1 MDTILLV
8 NDSPTLTKVLSQH
21 FHKAGYKV
29 LGVTGAMDAYET
41 FIRNEVQLI
50 LTDYVLKDKDG
61 FQVIETFRKTKNHK
75 SLPIVVFTALDDA
88 ATAQKC
94 RDAGANLV
102 LAKSEGT
109 NNMLEKIE
117 KLIADYRASMP
128 SRSLDADL
136 GHCIIKA
143 TTEVFRTMMSINVQ
157 PGEVSIE
164 KAKTRKS
171 EVIGSLG
178 VAGFLSGSISVFLPR
193 ALAQSAGA
201 AMLMLEPGTVMPD
214 EELVDAIGELTN
226 MIGGNIK
233 TELFQK
239 TPLFDISIPSV
250 YIGDDLQRRTV
261 TDDLCFYVPFRAGEL
276 EFAVEFLMI
285 TKEKGGTGVQQ
296 SMLASVK

>member
-8 NDSPTLTKVLSQH
+8 NDSPTLTKVLSSH
-21 FHKAGYKV
+21 FQRAGYKV
-29 LGVTGAMDAYET
+29 LAVTGAMDAYEA

-61 FQVIETFRKTKNHK
+61 MQVIETFRHTKNHK
-75 SLPIVVFTALDDA
+75 ALPIVVFTALDDE
-88 ATAQKC
+88 ATAKRC
-94 RDAGANLV
+94 KDAGANLV
-102 LAKSEGT
+102 LAKSGGT
-109 NNMLEKIE
+109 SSILENIE
-117 KLIADYRASMP
+117 KLIAEYRASMP

-136 GHCIIKA
+136 GHCIVKA
-143 TTEVFRTMMSINVQ
+143 TSEVFRTMMNLPVQ
-157 PGEVSIE
+157 AGEVSIE
-164 KAKTRKS
+164 KARTRKS

-193 ALAQSAGA
+193 TLAQTVAVT
-201 AMLMLEPGTVMPD
+201 MLMLEPDTEMAN

-250 YIGDDLQRRTV
+250 YIGEDLQRRTV
-261 TDDLCFYVPFRAGEL
+261 AEDLCFYVPFRVGDQ

-296 SMLASVK
+296 SMLATG

>member
-8 NDSPTLTKVLSQH
+8 NDSPTLTKVLTVH
-21 FHKAGYKV
+21 FQKAGYKV
-29 LGVTGAMDAYET
+29 LAVSGAMDAYEA
-41 FIRNEVQLI
+41 FIRNDVQLI
-50 LTDYVLKDKDG
+50 LTDYVMKDKDG
-61 FQVIETFRKTKNHK
+61 LQMIETFRAKKNHK
-75 SLPIVVFTALDDA
+75 TLPIVVFTALDDA
-88 ATAQKC
+88 AVAQRC

-143 TTEVFRTMMSINVQ
+143 TTEVFRTMMSIVLQ

-164 KAKTRKS
+164 KAKTRKA

-250 YIGDDLQRRTV
+250 YVGDDLQRRTV
-261 TDDLCFYVPFRAGEL
+261 TDDLCFYVPFRAGDL

-296 SMLASVK
+296 TLLASSN